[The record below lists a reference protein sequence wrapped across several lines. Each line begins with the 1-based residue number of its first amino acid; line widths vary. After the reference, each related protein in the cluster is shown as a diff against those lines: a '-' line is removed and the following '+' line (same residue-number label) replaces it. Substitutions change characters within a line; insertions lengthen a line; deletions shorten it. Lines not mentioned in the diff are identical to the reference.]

1 MRSRHRFTLLFF
13 AALLAGCASKMPQT
27 AVAQAGP
34 SRAVQAVADNR
45 AVLSEL
51 APGLVMRLEIDG
63 STVQMLDPE
72 LVLVPRAL
80 PRTSDG
86 DRVVVTGWRGNERVS
101 SVTIAD
107 QRVNVQEGVGIVIR
121 DRRSVSVAL
130 PTPRRIDRIEV
141 TLPGLTTP
149 QRFPVGDIYE
159 RACAQRTDSEFC
171 R

>member
-1 MRSRHRFTLLFF
+1 MPSRYRFTLLCF
-13 AALLAGCASKMPQT
+13 AVLVASCASKMPQT

-34 SRAVQAVADNR
+34 SRAVQAVDDNR
-45 AVLSEL
+45 TVLSQM

-63 STVQMLDPE
+63 NTVQLVEPE

-80 PRTSDG
+80 PRASDG
-86 DRVVVTGWRGNERVS
+86 DRVIVTGWRGTERVS

-121 DRRSVSVAL
+121 DRRSLSVAL
-130 PTPRRIDRIEV
+130 PTPRRIDRVEV
-141 TLPGLTTP
+141 TLPGSTTP
-149 QRFPVGDIYE
+149 QRFSVGEIFE
-159 RACAQRTDSEFC
+159 RACAQRADSELC